1 MFKGKCGKD
10 IIYMHHVSIF
20 IVLMMGKM
28 LKGEVYKSWD
38 AFIVTLVLWTI
49 LIQALNTKKCLITYY
64 KTYGIT
70 SLKKHVDAIFV
81 VIVIFFE
88 EEVNSP
94 IKGFC

>member
-1 MFKGKCGKD
+1 MYYVGP
-10 IIYMHHVSIF
+10 F

-38 AFIVTLVLWTI
+38 AFIVTLVLWTK
-49 LIQALNTKKCLITYY
+49 LIQALNTKKWHKN

-81 VIVIFFE
+81 VIVNFSKE
-88 EEVNSP
+88 KVNSP
-94 IKGFC
+94 IKSFC